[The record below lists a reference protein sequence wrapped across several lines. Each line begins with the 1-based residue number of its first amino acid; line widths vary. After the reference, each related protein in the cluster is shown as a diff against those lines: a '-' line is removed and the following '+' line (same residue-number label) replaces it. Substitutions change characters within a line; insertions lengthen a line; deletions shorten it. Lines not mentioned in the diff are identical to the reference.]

1 MSNENQLA
9 CRLNRCSQAEDVKV
23 RWKMKTWWVNAC
35 KWFPLEFPLKNAT
48 TRVVAIFFN
57 AKTDEFSTWL
67 TRSPHFL
74 ERFPRS
80 WFFREICSNC
90 CCAPA
95 IVCIADEP
103 NKFQH
108 WHHFN
113 WFFNKDI
120 LQGRRTIAHL
130 RALENRAF
138 ENHMV
143 LSLLEFS
150 LTKTHVNPGYQFA
163 LDSLEI

>member
-1 MSNENQLA
+1 MFINVFGIVCQMKT
-9 CRLNRCSQAEDVKV
+9 RLPAAWTDAHKQKTWKWDG
-23 RWKMKTWWVNAC
+23 RWKRDEWMHVNDSPWNFH
-35 KWFPLEFPLKNAT
+35 KKMQQPGLSQF
-48 TRVVAIFFN
+48 FFN

-108 WHHFN
+108 WHHFK

-150 LTKTHVNPGYQFA
+150 LTKT
-163 LDSLEI
+163 